1 MDEDNFKHVLTLKT
15 LRRFAL
21 WVSIFQTL
29 EITFLTKLSKCQL
42 KYLYIYVF
50 LVFWGFLVSVFTL
63 PLLTDLYSLILYFPK
78 ATISVYWKWSCII
91 NKSVLLGM

>member
-42 KYLYIYVF
+42 KYLYIYMCF
-50 LVFWGFLVSVFTL
+50 CFFGGFCFQFSLSLF
-63 PLLTDLYSLILYFPK
+63 SLIYT
-78 ATISVYWKWSCII
+78 A
-91 NKSVLLGM
+91 

>member
-29 EITFLTKLSKCQL
+29 EITFFNQAVKM
-42 KYLYIYVF
+42 
-50 LVFWGFLVSVFTL
+50 
-63 PLLTDLYSLILYFPK
+63 P
-78 ATISVYWKWSCII
+78 A
-91 NKSVLLGM
+91 